1 MIEFINSCGKNLVK
15 SAIAFMIEVYFGTER
30 SLTQATRLLQ
40 PVVCQEIYQ

>member
-1 MIEFINSCGKNLVK
+1 MIEFISNCKKNLVK

-30 SLTQATRLLQ
+30 NLTQATRFFK